1 MNQCF
6 LSYTVIIDDFPLFG
20 YGTQDI
26 SQRNDNPL
34 VFETFDKAV
43 RATPNVHPLLHSEKG
58 FPYTN
63 RAFHQKL
70 DKAGMTKAMS
80 RVAHCINNGPLEGL
94 WGILKRELYSC
105 QRFTGK
111 MDLSQMILHP
121 LLQHPARTAQP
132 WRPDADG
139 KARTLSR
146 SIKSD

>member
-1 MNQCF
+1 MILPF
-6 LSYTVIIDDFPLFG
+6 LATVHKIYLNAMTIHWCSRPSTKRAG
-20 YGTQDI
+20 
-26 SQRNDNPL
+26 
-34 VFETFDKAV
+34 
-43 RATPNVHPLLHSEKG
+43 ATPNVHPLLHSEKG

-63 RAFHQKL
+63 RAFHQKP

-94 WGILKRELYSC
+94 WGILKGERYSD

-132 WRPDADG
+132 
-139 KARTLSR
+139 
-146 SIKSD
+146 